1 MNAVLRHTAVAALLL
16 CAAACTVGPNY
27 EVPKDAAINN
37 PNAAGSLT
45 TASGKEVSDA
55 DVPPNWWRLYDDDT
69 LNQLVQDA
77 LRSNTDL
84 RVAAANIA
92 RASFATDAAQAAG
105 GFSGKTGAAVLRAQE
120 SGEAYLLTEKVPV
133 VTEGD
138 FGISV
143 SYQFDLFGLI
153 RRGVEAASDDQQ
165 AVLAAADVARI
176 TVVADVV
183 RSYVE
188 NCAAGDEL
196 NVAQHSLDLQN
207 QSLALTKRLRD
218 AGRANEP
225 EVTRSQT
232 QTATLRADIPRYTA
246 RKRIALYRLAM
257 LTGRAPNE
265 LPASVGTC
273 DKLPRLTQPIPVG
286 DGAAL
291 LKRRPDI
298 READRKLASATARI
312 GVATAALYP
321 NVSFGASAGFTG
333 VLQDIPQAPT
343 ARWNFGPLVSWN
355 FPVNGQRQRVQEAQA
370 SASGALASF
379 DGVVLNALRETESSL
394 ANYSS
399 DLAREDELKAAQLS
413 ARKSADETHRFYL
426 AGRQSS
432 LADLDA
438 QRTLAS
444 VDGQVAGADAQVSL
458 DQVNLFLSLGGG
470 WEQDGATSQAGVAQ
484 GASAAAVAVP
494 AGANLASGTG
504 AATAAPAS
512 PEPAASAATAAAR

>member
-1 MNAVLRHTAVAALLL
+1 MKAVLRHTALGALLL

-27 EVPKDAAINN
+27 EVPKEAAVNN
-37 PNAAGSLT
+37 PAAAGSLT
-45 TASGKEVSDA
+45 TASGKEVTDA
-55 DVPPNWWRLYDDDT
+55 DVPPNWWHLYDDPT
-69 LNQLVQDA
+69 LNQLVEDA
-77 LRSNTDL
+77 LHSNTNL

-92 RASFATDAAQAAG
+92 RATFSMQAAEEAG
-105 GFSGKTGAAVLRAQE
+105 GFSGKTSAAVVRAQE

-133 VTEGD
+133 VNEGD
-138 FGISV
+138 FGIAV
-143 SYQFDLFGLI
+143 SYQLDLFGLI
-153 RRGVEAASDDQQ
+153 RRGVEATSDDRDATVAASD
-165 AVLAAADVARI
+165 VTRI

-232 QTATLRADIPRYTA
+232 QTATLRADIPRFTA

-265 LPASVGTC
+265 LPAEIGTC
-273 DKLPRLTQPIPVG
+273 DKLPRLTQAIPVG

-291 LKRRPDI
+291 LKRRPDV
-298 READRKLASATARI
+298 RESERKLAAATARI
-312 GVATAALYP
+312 GIATAALYP
-321 NVSFGASAGFTG
+321 NVSIGASAGFTG
-333 VLQDIPQAPT
+333 VLEDIPQSPT

-355 FPVNGQRQRVQEAQA
+355 FPINGQRQRVHEAEA
-370 SASGALASF
+370 TTSAALASF

-394 ANYSS
+394 ATYSA
-399 DLAREDELKAAQLS
+399 DLSRSDELRDAQVS
-413 ARKSADETHRFYL
+413 ARKSADQTHRFYL

-444 VDGQVAGADAQVSL
+444 VDAQVAAAEAQVSI
-458 DQVNLFLSLGGG
+458 DQVNLFLALGGG
-470 WEQDGATSQAGVAQ
+470 WEQD
-484 GASAAAVAVP
+484 ASAQPQAAGKP
-494 AGANLASGTG
+494 
-504 AATAAPAS
+504 ATAAS
-512 PEPAASAATAAAR
+512 GSSAQ

>member
-1 MNAVLRHTAVAALLL
+1 MKAVLRHTALGALLL

-27 EVPKDAAINN
+27 EVPKEAAVNN
-37 PNAAGSLT
+37 PAAAGSLT
-45 TASGKEVSDA
+45 TASGKEVTDA
-55 DVPPNWWRLYDDDT
+55 DVPPNWWHLYDDPT
-69 LNQLVQDA
+69 LNQLVEDA
-77 LRSNTDL
+77 LHSNTNL

-92 RASFATDAAQAAG
+92 RATFSMQAAEEAG
-105 GFSGKTGAAVLRAQE
+105 GFSGKTSAAVARAQE
-120 SGEAYLLTEKVPV
+120 SGEAFLLTEKVPV
-133 VTEGD
+133 VNEGD
-138 FGISV
+138 FGIAV
-143 SYQFDLFGLI
+143 SYQLDLFGLI
-153 RRGVEAASDDQQ
+153 RRGVEASSDDRD
-165 AVLAAADVARI
+165 ATVAAADVTRI

-232 QTATLRADIPRYTA
+232 QTATLRADIPRFTA

-265 LPASVGTC
+265 LPADIGTC
-273 DKLPRLTQPIPVG
+273 DKLPRLAQAIPVG

-291 LKRRPDI
+291 LKRRPDV
-298 READRKLASATARI
+298 RESERKLAAATARI
-312 GVATAALYP
+312 GIATAALYP
-321 NVSFGASAGFTG
+321 NVSIGASAGFTG
-333 VLQDIPQAPT
+333 VLEDIPQSPT

-355 FPVNGQRQRVQEAQA
+355 FPINGQRQRVHEAEA
-370 SASGALASF
+370 TTSAALASF

-394 ANYSS
+394 ATYSA
-399 DLAREDELKAAQLS
+399 DLSRSDELRDAQLS
-413 ARKSADETHRFYL
+413 ARKSADQTHRFYL

-444 VDGQVAGADAQVSL
+444 VDAQVAAAEAQVSI
-458 DQVNLFLSLGGG
+458 DQVNLFLALGGG
-470 WEQDGATSQAGVAQ
+470 WEQD
-484 GASAAAVAVP
+484 AAAQPQA
-494 AGANLASGTG
+494 AGKP
-504 AATAAPAS
+504 ATAAS
-512 PEPAASAATAAAR
+512 GSSAQ

>member
-1 MNAVLRHTAVAALLL
+1 MKAVLRHAALGALLL
-16 CAAACTVGPNY
+16 SAAACTVGPNY
-27 EVPKDAAINN
+27 EVPKDAEIKS
-37 PNAAGSLT
+37 PAAMGSLT
-45 TASGKEVSDA
+45 TASGNEVTDA
-55 DVPPNWWRLYDDDT
+55 DVPPNWWRLYDDPA
-69 LNQLVQDA
+69 LNQLVEDA
-77 LRSNTDL
+77 LRSNTNL

-92 RASFATDAAQAAG
+92 RASFATQAAEKAG
-105 GFSGKTGAAVLRAQE
+105 GFSGKTDAAVLRAQE
-120 SGEAYLLTEKVPV
+120 SGEAFLLTEKVPV
-133 VTEGD
+133 VNEGD
-138 FGISV
+138 FGIAV
-143 SYQFDLFGLI
+143 SYQLDLFGQI
-153 RRGVEAASDDQQ
+153 RRGVEAAGADQQ
-165 AVLAAADVARI
+165 AVQAAADVARI

-232 QTATLRADIPRYTA
+232 QTATLKADIPRFTA
-246 RKRIALYRLAM
+246 RKRIALYRLAS
-257 LTGRAPNE
+257 LTARAPNE
-265 LPASVGTC
+265 LPATIGTC
-273 DKLPRLTQPIPVG
+273 DRLPRLTQPIPVG

-298 READRKLASATARI
+298 REAERKLASATARI
-312 GVATAALYP
+312 GVATSALYP
-321 NVSFGASAGFTG
+321 NISIGASAGFTG
-333 VLQDIPQAPT
+333 VLEDIPQSPT
-343 ARWNFGPLVSWN
+343 ARWNFGPLISWN
-355 FPVNGQRQRVQEAQA
+355 FPVNGQRERVHEAEA

-394 ANYSS
+394 ASYSS
-399 DLAREDELKAAQLS
+399 DLAREEALKAAQVS

-444 VDGQVAGADAQVSL
+444 VDAQVSAAEAQVSI
-458 DQVNLFLSLGGG
+458 DQVNLFLALGGG
-470 WEQDGATSQAGVAQ
+470 WEQN
-484 GASAAAVAVP
+484 ASADAPRA
-494 AGANLASGTG
+494 ASGVG
-504 AATAAPAS
+504 TASADKADKA
-512 PEPAASAATAAAR
+512 EPATPQ